1 MSKKA
6 NPTLIGVFITVA
18 LALAVAGILYFS
30 SSRLFTNTTEYILYF
45 DASLTGLDA
54 GAPVKFRGVTVGA
67 VKEVLIHHNQEPNDS
82 ALPVIIEINEDE
94 MSEKMDLEFNG
105 SGETRMKQYIQRG
118 LRARLESQSFLTGLL
133 YVNLEN
139 LPEAPARYHQLKA
152 ARMEIP
158 TAPNQLQVFVE
169 DFAEIAQKLNTVLGK
184 LDVSLGELQTKELSH
199 GLTNL
204 LASLNRVTA
213 SPELTNTLTSA
224 HQTLDEL
231 RGFLNELRPEL
242 DALAVS
248 AEKTIQQ
255 SGATLGELRD
265 GVQDIRDVLAPR
277 GALRRDLAS
286 ALEEVAE
293 AARSISS
300 LAEFLNQHPNALILG
315 RGASEP
321 KP

>member
-30 SSRLFTNTTEYILYF
+30 SSRLFTHTTEYILYF

-67 VKEVLIHHNQEPNDS
+67 VKEVLIHHNQRPNDS
-82 ALPVIIEINEDE
+82 ALPVIIQINEDE
-94 MSEKMDLEFNG
+94 MNEKTDVAFNG
-105 SGETRMKQYIQRG
+105 RDESRMKGFIQRG
-118 LRARLESQSFLTGLL
+118 LRGRLESQSLLTGLL
-133 YVNLEN
+133 YVNLEF
-139 LPEAPARYHQLKA
+139 LPEAPVKYHQVKP

-158 TAPNQLQVFVE
+158 TAPNQIQVFIE
-169 DFAEIAQKLNTVLGK
+169 DFAEIAEKLNTVLGK
-184 LDVSLGELQTKELSH
+184 LDVSLSELQTKELSH

-204 LASLNRVTA
+204 LASLNRLSA

-224 HQTLDEL
+224 HQTLDEV
-231 RGFLNELRPEL
+231 RIFLKELRPEL

-248 AEKTIQQ
+248 TDQTIKQ

-277 GALRRDLAS
+277 GALRRDVTS

-315 RGASEP
+315 RDGSEP